1 MNKKAFIPLIALLS
15 LTVFA
20 NAQMDNL
27 ANMSAKWIRSNVRN
41 AALDGGADM
50 VNYNS
55 AGLAMLD
62 DGFYLSISN
71 QMLFRHP
78 QHSFNFYGTEMTYKQ
93 DGMDPILPMFYAAY
107 KKNNYAVS
115 SGVYISGGGAT
126 ANYPDGSIT
135 TLLIGAGLSPGN
147 QITEQSLKAS
157 SYYLTIPLNFSY
169 ALSDNLSFSVGGRYI
184 KGINNTEANVDFS
197 QVALGVDYKSTA
209 SGLGGIIGIDFKPSD
224 QLNIAV
230 HYETKVKLEFEV
242 SDNKGSVALIEDGT
256 KSQRDLPA
264 VLNTGI
270 RYKISDKL
278 STEADF
284 NYYFQTAAD
293 WGDIV
298 LADVYGNSMVK
309 DLSDLAGNCYT
320 ANLGFIYMLNEKLE
334 ISAGCS
340 FTAFNYDNMELY
352 YTQMG
357 LYEAPKYDN
366 LNVGLGAGYNISDNI
381 QIDLGLGRTFWND
394 KGIKSLSAGVPVD
407 VKNKSY
413 VLAIGVDFRF

>member
-1 MNKKAFIPLIALLS
+1 MNKKAIIPIIALLAI
-15 LTVFA
+15 TVIA

-27 ANMSAKWIRSNVRN
+27 ANMSAKWMRSNVRN

-62 DGFYLSISN
+62 DGIYLSISN

-78 QHSFNFYGTEMTYKQ
+78 QHSFNFYGTEMAYEQ
-93 DGMDPILPMFYAAY
+93 DGMDPFLPMFYAAY
-107 KKNNYAVS
+107 KKNKYAVS

-126 ANYPDGSIT
+126 VDYPNGSIT
-135 TLLIGAGLSPGN
+135 TLLIGASLSPGN

-157 SYYLTIPLNFSY
+157 SYYLTVPLNFSY
-169 ALSDNLSFSVGGRYI
+169 AISDNFSFSVGSRYV
-184 KGINNTEANVDFS
+184 KGINKTEANVAFS
-197 QVALGVDYKSTA
+197 QLALGVDYKSTA
-209 SGLGGIIGIDFKPSD
+209 SGFGGIIGIDFKPSEK
-224 QLNIAV
+224 LNIAV
-230 HYETKVKLEFEV
+230 HYETKVNLEFEV
-242 SDNKGSVALIEDGT
+242 SDNKGSATLIEDGT

-278 STEADF
+278 SAEADF
-284 NYYFQTAAD
+284 NYYFQTDAD

-298 LADVYGNSMVK
+298 LADVYGNSTVK

-320 ANLGFIYMLNEKLE
+320 ANLGFIYMLNKKLE
-334 ISAGCS
+334 VSAGCS
-340 FTAFNYDNMELY
+340 FTAFNYDDMELY

-366 LNVGLGAGYNISDNI
+366 LNIGLGAGYNISNNI

-394 KGIKSLSAGVPVD
+394 ESIKSLSAGIPVD
-407 VKNKSY
+407 VTNKSY
-413 VLAIGVDFRF
+413 VLALGVDFRL